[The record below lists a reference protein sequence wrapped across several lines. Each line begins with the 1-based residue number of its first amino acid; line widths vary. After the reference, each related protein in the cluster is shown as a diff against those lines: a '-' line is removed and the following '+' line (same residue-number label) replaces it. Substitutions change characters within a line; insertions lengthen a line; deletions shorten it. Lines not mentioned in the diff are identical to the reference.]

1 MVDSIGLNKI
11 NSVPKTKPV
20 SYKKTKKS
28 KRDSEEDK
36 QNSKGNTEEKKRI
49 GINVDERC

>member
-11 NSVPKTKPV
+11 NSIPKTKSV

-28 KRDSEEDK
+28 KRDSEEDT
-36 QNSKGNTEEKKRI
+36 QNSKGNAEDKKRV
-49 GINVDERC
+49 GVNVDERC

>member
-1 MVDSIGLNKI
+1 MVDSVGLNKI
-11 NSVPKTKPV
+11 NSISKTKSI

-36 QNSKGNTEEKKRI
+36 QKSKGNAEDKKRV
-49 GINVDERC
+49 GINIDERC